1 MQIYISNIFF
11 SHIILTKMIL
21 KYTFM
26 LVINIIYI
34 YLIIEQK
41 KKKIY
46 NNLKLI
52 KAIYI

>member
-1 MQIYISNIFF
+1 
-11 SHIILTKMIL
+11 MIL

-34 YLIIEQK
+34 FNNRTE

>member
-34 YLIIEQK
+34 FNNRTEK
-41 KKKIY
+41 KKNI
-46 NNLKLI
+46 
-52 KAIYI
+52 